1 MASALARLPVWLL
14 AALILVVCVAPLA
27 QTINTALYAET
38 AYGLSASRSLAAVI
52 IVYTTSEYLGALAD
66 ALMLSVIVTSVSLSL
81 GVTMAFIMARARLR
95 LAAVLDILIISP
107 MFLSPFTGLIAWI
120 VLASEQTGFLNMAWR
135 GLAGN
140 GDPLFNI
147 WSYAGVVWVMVLFFT
162 PFAYLFTVN
171 PLRAMDAS
179 LEEAARTA
187 GASPL
192 RSILRITL
200 PMMVPAIFG
209 AGLLIF
215 VLAAEMYTIPG
226 IIGATAGFT
235 TLPYQIYLDTTVSP
249 VHLARAAAGGTI
261 LLWVTLAGILLQRR
275 VTRRSERYVTI
286 GGKGH
291 RSRPIDLGRWK
302 WAAYGLTWGYIA
314 CAVLL
319 PMVALIVYS
328 LMKYSSGRLGAD
340 VFSLVQYR
348 NLFSLQ
354 STREALGN
362 TLLLGILSG
371 TICAGLGTVISF
383 LELRTKG
390 WLIIAVAFLAVL
402 PIAVPGL
409 VYGIGLSRTYLRTP
423 LYGTIWVLLLA
434 YIAKFLPYAIVVSRS
449 GIMQIGRELE
459 ESARTCGA
467 SPTKVLA
474 RITLPL
480 LKPTLVSVLFFVM
493 LMSIKELS
501 ASVLL
506 YSERG
511 PILSVLIWSYMD
523 SGNFQ
528 FAAAIGVIQSVIMVG
543 LVLFTRL
550 IFRVRIER
558 AAAH

>member
-1 MASALARLPVWLL
+1 MTRALGRLLVLLL
-14 AALILVVCVAPLA
+14 AVLVLVVCVVPLA
-27 QTINTALYAET
+27 QTINTAFYAET
-38 AYGLSASRSLAAVI
+38 AYGLSTARSVAALLT
-52 IVYTTSEYLGALAD
+52 VYTTGEYLGDLVEALI
-66 ALMLSVIVTSVSLSL
+66 LSVIVTILSLSL
-81 GVTMAFIMARARLR
+81 SVTMAFIMARARLR
-95 LAAVLDILIISP
+95 LAGLLDILIIAP

-120 VLASEQTGFLNMAWR
+120 VLASEETGFVNMAWR
-135 GLAGN
+135 GVF
-140 GDPLFNI
+140 GDGDALVNI
-147 WSYAGVVWVMVLFFT
+147 WSYTGVVWVMALFFT

-171 PLRAMDAS
+171 PLRSMDAS

-192 RSILRITL
+192 RSILHITL

-209 AGLLIF
+209 AGMLIF

-249 VHLARAAAGGTI
+249 VHLARAASGGTI
-261 LLWVTLAGILLQRR
+261 LLWVTLVGIMIQRR

-291 RSRPIDLGRWK
+291 RSRPIDLGSWR
-302 WAAYGLTWGYIA
+302 WAAYGLTWGYII
-314 CAVLL
+314 CSVLL
-319 PMVALIVYS
+319 PMGALLVYS

-340 VFSLVQYR
+340 VFSLVHYR

-354 STREALGN
+354 ATREALGN

-371 TICAGLGTVISF
+371 TICAALGTLISF

-390 WLIIAVAFLAVL
+390 LLIIAVAFLAVL
-402 PIAVPGL
+402 PVAVPGL

-434 YIAKFLPYAIVVSRS
+434 YIAKFLPYAIVVART

-467 SPTKVLA
+467 NPARVLA

-480 LKPTLVSVLFFVM
+480 LKATLVSVLFFVM

-528 FAAAIGVIQSVIMVG
+528 FAAAIGVIQSVIMVA
-543 LVLFTRL
+543 LVLVTRL
-550 IFRVRIER
+550 IFHVRIEGPLAR
-558 AAAH
+558 